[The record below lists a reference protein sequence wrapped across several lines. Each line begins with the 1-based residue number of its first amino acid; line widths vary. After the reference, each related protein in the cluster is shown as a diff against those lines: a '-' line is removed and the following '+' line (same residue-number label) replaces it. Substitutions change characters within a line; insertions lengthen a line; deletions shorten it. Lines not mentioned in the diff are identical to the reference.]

1 MVDSHCVRN
10 TMNSIRIDISLTVRP
25 TSQTG
30 TKVGSNDPLVLCGLA
45 SD

>member
-1 MVDSHCVRN
+1 MVDCRRIGNAAVSVRVN
-10 TMNSIRIDISLTVRP
+10 ISLTVRH

-30 TKVGSNDPLVLCGLA
+30 TKVGSSDPLILSGQV